1 MYDKTSLI
9 RFLASDGGKS
19 VLSELYGEGGAA
31 RQPGRWDSLAREFFG
46 GEGGDVA
53 RVISSPG
60 RSELGGNHTDHNHG
74 RVLCAAVHMDIL
86 AFAAPR
92 SDGKAVLTSS
102 GWDKPFVADLND
114 LKPKAEERGRTEAL
128 MRGVAA
134 GLVKRGGKAGGFYA
148 VADSSVPA
156 GSGLSSSA
164 AFELLM
170 GQLQNALYNG
180 GSRGGEELA
189 IIGKE
194 AENEYFGKPC
204 GLMDQMASAL
214 GAISAIDFN
223 DPAKPSW
230 RRVGFDLHK
239 AGYALAIV
247 NAGDSHEDLTD
258 EYSSIPADMKAIA
271 GFFDKPVLRGVKEAD
286 LLDNAAALRA
296 KAGDRAFLRALHFVA
311 EDERAAAMADSLD
324 GGDLAGFLKLVRE
337 SGDSSWRL
345 LQNVVPAGATRSQ
358 AVACAIALSQRFLGS
373 EGAVRV
379 HGGGFAGTIQAYVP
393 LGREQAYID
402 FMNGALGFSAASIM
416 HIRPLGAM
424 EVTI

>member
-1 MYDKTSLI
+1 VYDETSLT
-9 RFLASDGGKS
+9 RFLASDDGRRA
-19 VLSELYGEGGAA
+19 LQELYGPEAA
-31 RQPGRWDSLAREFFG
+31 ASQAKRWESLGREFFK
-46 GEGGDVA
+46 GGDGGLA

-86 AFAAPR
+86 AFASPR
-92 SDGKAVLTSS
+92 GDGKAVLRSR
-102 GWDKPFVADLND
+102 GWDKPFAVDLND
-114 LKPKAEERGRTEAL
+114 LRPRAEERGRTEAL

-134 GLVKRGGKAGGFYA
+134 GIVKRGGKAGGFNA
-148 VADSSVPA
+148 IADSSVPA

-180 GSRGGEELA
+180 GSRGAEELA

-194 AENEYFGKPC
+194 AENEFFGKPC

-214 GAISAIDFN
+214 GAISAIDFG
-223 DPAKPSW
+223 DPAKPGW
-230 RRVGFDLHK
+230 RRVEFDLHK

-258 EYSSIPADMKAIA
+258 EYSSIPADMKAVA
-271 GFFDKPVLRGVKEAD
+271 GYFGKPVLRGIQEAE

-296 KAGDRAFLRALHFVA
+296 RAGDRAFLRALHFAA
-311 EDERAAAMADSLD
+311 EDARAAAMADRLD
-324 GGDLAGFLKLVRE
+324 GGDLEGFLALVRE

-345 LQNVVPAGATRSQ
+345 LQNVVPSGSTRSQ
-358 AVACAIALSQRFLGS
+358 AVACAIALSQRFLAG
-373 EGAVRV
+373 EGATRI

-393 LGREQAYID
+393 LHRARAYLD
-402 FMNGALGFSAASIM
+402 FMNGALGEGAASIM
-416 HIRPLGAM
+416 YIRPRGAM
-424 EVTI
+424 EVVL

>member
-9 RFLASDGGKS
+9 RFLASDNGS
-19 VLSELYGEGGAA
+19 NALRELYGEEAA
-31 RQPGRWDSLAREFFG
+31 AGQPKRWAALGNEFFNANDG
-46 GEGGDVA
+46 GPA
-53 RVISSPG
+53 RAISSPG

-86 AFAAPR
+86 AFVSPR
-92 SDGKAVLTSS
+92 SDGKAVLKSR
-102 GWDKPFVADLND
+102 GWDKPFVVDLND
-114 LKPKAEERGRTEAL
+114 LKPRAEERGRTEAL

-134 GLVKRGGKAGGFYA
+134 ALVKRGAKAGGFYA
-148 VADSSVPA
+148 MADSSVPA

-180 GSRGGEELA
+180 GSRSAEELA

-223 DPAKPSW
+223 DPAAPSW
-230 RRVGFDLHK
+230 RRVSFDLHK

-271 GFFDKPVLRGVKEAD
+271 SFFGRPVLRGIKEAE
-286 LLDNAAALRA
+286 LLDNAAALRD

-311 EDERAAAMADSLD
+311 EDARAAAMADCLD
-324 GGDLAGFLKLVRE
+324 GGDLAGFLGLVRE

-345 LQNVVPAGATRSQ
+345 LQNVVPAGATSSQ
-358 AVACAIALSQRFLGS
+358 AVACAIALSQRFLAG
-373 EGAVRV
+373 EGATRI

-393 LGREQAYID
+393 LARAQAYLN
-402 FMNGALGFSAASIM
+402 FMNGALGAGAASIM
-416 HIRPLGAM
+416 YIRPRGAM
-424 EVTI
+424 EVTL